1 MMTMA
6 QLEARIE
13 SDLQRIGYSLKD
25 KTISSQF
32 WLSETL
38 GTRAPGSYAYVAEDG
53 IHYVGI
59 GDRGAIE
66 AHDVYADLAEF
77 LYQWYS
83 AIVRCIAYHYACQQR
98 TPGQD
103 IRRLLFARE
112 LELLKQLGENYYQ
125 RKKAEIDQILID
137 APYNDAS
144 LS

>member
-6 QLEARIE
+6 QLEAIIE
-13 SDLQRIGYSLKD
+13 NDLHRIGYSLKD

-38 GTRAPGSYAYVAEDG
+38 GTRAPGSYAYVADDG

-59 GDRGAIE
+59 GDRGE
-66 AHDVYADLAEF
+66 RRGHDVYADLAEF

-83 AIVRCIAYHYACQQR
+83 AIVRIIAYNYACQQR

-103 IRRLLFARE
+103 IRRLWHARE

-137 APYNDAS
+137 APYHDRAFQ
-144 LS
+144 

>member
-38 GTRAPGSYAYVAEDG
+38 GTRAPGSYAYVADDG

-59 GDRGAIE
+59 GDRGE
-66 AHDVYADLAEF
+66 RRGHDVYADLAEF
-77 LYQWYS
+77 LYRWYS
-83 AIVRCIAYHYACQQR
+83 AIVWLIADKYACQQR

-112 LELLKQLGENYYQ
+112 LELLKQLEESYYQ

-137 APYNDAS
+137 APYHDRS
-144 LS
+144 FQ

>member
-59 GDRGAIE
+59 GDRGE
-66 AHDVYADLAEF
+66 RRGHDVYTDLAEF
-77 LYQWYS
+77 LEQWYS

-103 IRRLLFARE
+103 IRRLWHARE
-112 LELLKQLGENYYQ
+112 LELLKQLGETII
-125 RKKAEIDQILID
+125 RGKKRRLIR
-137 APYNDAS
+137 Y
-144 LS
+144 

>member
-38 GTRAPGSYAYVAEDG
+38 GTRAPGSYAYVADDG
-53 IHYVGI
+53 IHYVCI
-59 GDRGAIE
+59 GDRGE
-66 AHDVYADLAEF
+66 RRGHDVYADLAEF
-77 LYQWYS
+77 LYRWYS
-83 AIVRCIAYHYACQQR
+83 AIVWLIAYKYACQQR

>member
-25 KTISSQF
+25 KVISSQF

-38 GTRAPGSYAYVAEDG
+38 GTRAPGSYAYVADDG

-83 AIVRCIAYHYACQQR
+83 AIVRCIAYNYACQQR

-137 APYNDAS
+137 APYHDRS
-144 LS
+144 FQ

>member
-38 GTRAPGSYAYVAEDG
+38 GTRAPGSYAYVADDG

-77 LYQWYS
+77 LYRWYS
-83 AIVRCIAYHYACQQR
+83 AIVWLIADKYACQQR

-112 LELLKQLGENYYQ
+112 LELLKQLEESYYQ

-137 APYNDAS
+137 APYHDRS
-144 LS
+144 FQ

>member
-6 QLEARIE
+6 QLEAIIE
-13 SDLQRIGYSLKD
+13 NDLHRIGYSLKE

-38 GTRAPGSYAYVAEDG
+38 GIRAPGSYAYVADDG

-66 AHDVYADLAEF
+66 AHEVYADLAEF
-77 LYQWYS
+77 LYRWYS
-83 AIVRCIAYHYACQQR
+83 AIVWLVAYKYACQQR

-137 APYNDAS
+137 APYHDRS
-144 LS
+144 FQ